1 MSDGEDAWDA
11 DDFNPEAGFVK
22 PSEEGGD
29 VWEGEDE
36 GLVIED
42 DKQDP
47 KLKPVAVAKKSKAE
61 RIEEKKA
68 KRRDEEQ
75 KGKVATESKEP
86 ESVSAEEQLE
96 EKRKVEEAQRE
107 ADLESAK
114 ELFGVSVAGSGDHL
128 ERMNP
133 KTPEEFEEFRSALS
147 KKITEFEASTHYTTF
162 LEGLFRSVCT
172 PLDVEDLRRLS
183 SAIGAMATEKQKLK
197 QPHTKKKKG
206 GKVVLGSVGKGS
218 KRVDMNYDDDL
229 GADFDDFM

>member
-1 MSDGEDAWDA
+1 MREISIASLEILSLSLSPA
-11 DDFNPEAGFVK
+11 
-22 PSEEGGD
+22 
-29 VWEGEDE
+29 
-36 GLVIED
+36 
-42 DKQDP
+42 
-47 KLKPVAVAKKSKAE
+47 VAVAKKSKAE

-147 KKITEFEASTHYTTF
+147 KKITEFEVSPET
-162 LEGLFRSVCT
+162 LETISPTSVFFRSLPST
-172 PLDVEDLRRLS
+172 LFPNPYLS
-183 SAIGAMATEKQKLK
+183 SVHFFLSLSHISPLS
-197 QPHTKKKKG
+197 PS
-206 GKVVLGSVGKGS
+206 L
-218 KRVDMNYDDDL
+218 
-229 GADFDDFM
+229 